1 MNRMKEVYR
10 VTIWGSII
18 NVVLLILKFAAGFL
32 GHSAAMIADA
42 IHSLTDFA
50 TDAVVLVCV
59 TLGSKPVDK
68 SHDYGHGKFETLAT
82 AVIAL
87 ALLAVGVM
95 ICYSGVMKTYGA
107 MVLGETL
114 EQPGMVALIAAV
126 VSIVLK
132 EWAFRFTARVGRRC
146 DSQAVMAN
154 AWHHRSDALSSVGT
168 MFGIGGAIFLGP
180 RWAVLDPLAAIVVSV
195 FIVRASLGLIK
206 QAVDELTDASLP
218 EATEN
223 EIMEIA
229 GQEEGV
235 QEIHNLR
242 TRRIGNSIAIDMHV
256 RMLGSTTLF
265 DAHQRATNIEHRL
278 KDRFGKGTYVNVHLE
293 PIKVNGKYVKNE
305 E

>member
-1 MNRMKEVYR
+1 MDRIKEVYR
-10 VTIWGSII
+10 VTIWGSVI
-18 NVVLLILKFAAGFL
+18 NVVLLILKFAAGIF

-229 GQEEGV
+229 GKEEGV

-278 KDRFGKGTYVNVHLE
+278 KDRYGKGTYVNVHLE

>member
-1 MNRMKEVYR
+1 MKEVYR

-229 GQEEGV
+229 GKEEGV

-256 RMLGSTTLF
+256 RMLGSATLF

-278 KDRFGKGTYVNVHLE
+278 KDRFGTGTYVNVHLE

>member
-18 NVVLLILKFAAGFL
+18 NVVLLILKFAAGIL

-229 GQEEGV
+229 GKEEGV

-278 KDRFGKGTYVNVHLE
+278 KDRYGKGTYVNVHLE